1 MPTGL
6 APPHSGASATGTS
19 STGFSMLYIRLF
31 CGNLGKGFVLGV
43 LLFLFFL
50 SSPGFVNAAPYKN
63 YFPLFPSIRANV
75 TFWEQVFS
83 TYSGN
88 TAIIHDRKDLS
99 IIYEVVPL
107 LDSVLPGAR
116 RLNGIYIKGVKKKYS
131 RILNKLATGAFPENA
146 EERRVLAM
154 FSSPRDSKALRRA
167 SDNIRTQTGLK
178 ERFMDGVIRSGIYM
192 PAIKKIF
199 KSQGL
204 PEDLAYLPHVESSFN
219 LQAHSKSG
227 ATGIWQFTRSTGSNY
242 LKVDYIIDERRDPLA
257 ATYAAAQYL
266 KHGFKKLGSWPL
278 AITGYN
284 YGHAGMLRALKKH
297 GNYEE
302 IFTHYN
308 QGYFKFASRNF
319 YAEFLAARNV
329 AKALENNSSITRYT
343 PDSITTFQLPGF
355 AAAQDISDH
364 FRLSKQEL
372 RLLNPALRQSVWHG
386 EKYIPKGYS
395 LRLPGSAKISA
406 LIKTLPKASLKSHQK
421 RSLLY
426 TVKHG
431 DTAGEIALRFDI
443 SLKHLSRTNNLS
455 DNALVYV
462 GQTLRI
468 APMPPIKTSSPVIS
482 EDVDH
487 GINFEGGIPVLQEK
501 KKSTAG

>member
-1 MPTGL
+1 
-6 APPHSGASATGTS
+6 
-19 STGFSMLYIRLF
+19 MLYIPLSF
-31 CGNLGKGFVLGV
+31 GNLGKGIVLGV
-43 LLFLFFL
+43 VLFIFL
-50 SSPGFVNAAPYKN
+50 VNSPGSVKAAPYKN

-75 TFWEQVFS
+75 AFWEKVFS

-99 IIYEVVPL
+99 IVYEVVPL

-116 RLNGIYIKGVKKKYS
+116 RLNRICIKGVKKKYS
-131 RILNKLATGAFPENA
+131 AILDRLATGALPENA
-146 EERRVLAM
+146 EERRILAM
-154 FSSPRDSKALRRA
+154 FPSPAENTALRSA
-167 SDNIRTQTGLK
+167 ADNIRTQIGLK
-178 ERFMDGVIRSGIYM
+178 ERFIDGVIQSGIYL
-192 PAIKKIF
+192 PEIKKIL

-242 LKVDYIIDERRDPLA
+242 LKVDHVIDERRDPLA

-302 IFTHYN
+302 IFTHYS
-308 QGYFKFASRNF
+308 QGHFKFASRNF

-329 AKALENNSSITRYT
+329 AKALENNSAIKRYT
-343 PDSITTFQLPGF
+343 PDSITTLQLPGF
-355 AAAQDISDH
+355 ATVQNISDH

-395 LRLPGSAKISA
+395 LRLPGTAQISA
-406 LIKTLPKASLKSHQK
+406 LVKTLPQASLKSHQK

-443 SLKHLSRTNNLS
+443 SLKHLSSTNNLS
-455 DNALVYV
+455 DKALVYV

-468 APMPPIKTSSPVIS
+468 APMPPTATNPPIIG
-482 EDVDH
+482 EDIDH